1 MDALAF
7 ATAFV
12 VGTRV
17 EMGRAKLESVL
28 VVDDDEC
35 FRTFVCG
42 VLERDGLTPLGF
54 ERSHEALLASRRAR
68 PALAL
73 LDVNL
78 PGISGY
84 ELCRSLK
91 QERPELPVVFLSGE
105 RTESFD
111 RVAGLLLGADDYL
124 TKSVSEDELLIR
136 VRRLIERSAEARP
149 NGGLTPRELDVLQ
162 LLAAGR
168 DQKEIAAELVI
179 SPNTVGTHIEHI
191 LTKLDVHSRA
201 EAVAVAYRSDLV
213 GAPG

>member
-1 MDALAF
+1 
-7 ATAFV
+7 
-12 VGTRV
+12 
-17 EMGRAKLESVL
+17 MGREKLESVL

-42 VLERDGLTPLGF
+42 VLARDGLSPVGF
-54 ERSHEALLASRRAR
+54 ERSHEALVASRRAR

-91 QERPELPVVFLSGE
+91 EEQPELPVIFLSGE

-136 VRRLIERSAEARP
+136 VRRLIQRSSPTRP

-191 LTKLDVHSRA
+191 LTKPDVHSRA

-213 GAPG
+213 GAPA